1 MDKAISVS
9 YEKFASRVN
18 INISSHPL
26 SPYPVRVF
34 ALSVN
39 MQSAIPYLAGSPTS
53 TQLIVH
59 GEPFLMLA
67 AELQNSAL
75 TSAKYMREV
84 WPKLVATNINTILGC
99 VTWEQIEPIEGRF
112 NFEDLDEVIKDARSH
127 GLRLVLLW
135 FGSFK
140 NGMRC
145 SS

>member
-1 MDKAISVS
+1 
-9 YEKFASRVN
+9 
-18 INISSHPL
+18 
-26 SPYPVRVF
+26 
-34 ALSVN
+34 
-39 MQSAIPYLAGSPTS
+39 MQSVIPYLAGSPTS
-53 TQLIVH
+53 AQLIVH

-99 VTWEQIEPIEGRF
+99 VTWEQIEPIEGSF

-140 NGMRC
+140 NGMRYG
-145 SS
+145 S